1 MVGLVARDEAHA
13 VSLAKQYLSY
23 FQGRLDRWQ
32 APDPRVARHVV
43 PQNRLRAYDVHRAIE
58 AIVDVG
64 SVLELRPDYGV
75 GIVTALVRV
84 EGVPCGLIAN
94 STHHLGGA
102 IDAEA
107 ADKAGDFLALCE
119 SFGLPVIS
127 LCDTPA
133 SWWGPTPRPR
143 PRCAGSAGCSC
154 WARG

>member
-1 MVGLVARDEAHA
+1 M
-13 VSLAKQYLSY
+13 
-23 FQGRLDRWQ
+23 
-32 APDPRVARHVV
+32 V

-64 SVLELRPDYGV
+64 SVLQLRADYGV

-84 EGVPCGLIAN
+84 EGVPYGLIAN

-107 ADKAGDFLALCE
+107 ADKVGDFLALCE

-133 SWWGPTPRPR
+133 SWWVLTRRPR
-143 PRCAGSAGCSC
+143 RRCAASAACSYS
-154 WARG
+154 ARG